1 MKKGGYKEWIHELR
15 ELLQKKKM
23 SKKNENPQPNDTT
36 KILARNTIIF
46 QHMTTTASQLTARR
60 EIQHIGK

>member
-1 MKKGGYKEWIHELR
+1 
-15 ELLQKKKM
+15 M